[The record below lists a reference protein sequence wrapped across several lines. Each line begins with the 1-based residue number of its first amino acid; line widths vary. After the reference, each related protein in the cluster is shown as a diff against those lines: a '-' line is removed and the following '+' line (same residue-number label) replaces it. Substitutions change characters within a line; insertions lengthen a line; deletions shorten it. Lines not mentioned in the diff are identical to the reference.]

1 MRFLITMN
9 MPSTSGNLVHH
20 VTMDVEEAESCEAFC
35 DMMNSEE
42 FIMGRQWYRRKNYDD
57 SIFWEDRGMTILNT
71 SHIGK
76 VQEFIDMEEKINDD
90 AQANTGSMRRNNDP
104 ARGGVWTSRGKL

>member
-20 VTMDVEEAESCEAFC
+20 VTMDIDEVNSCDEFC
-35 DMMNSEE
+35 EMMNSDE

-76 VQEFIDMEEKINDD
+76 VQEFIDIEEKINDD
-90 AQANTGSMRRNNDP
+90 AQANAGSVRRNNES